1 VLAPRSRRDDATPAP
16 VTVVPVDG
24 GRSARAFVRVPW
36 ALYRDDPAWIP
47 PLRLERRYH
56 LSTRRPYFA
65 HARARFWV
73 AYRGGA
79 PVGRISAQ
87 VDRLHLER
95 HGDATGF
102 FGMLEAPDDA
112 AAFRALFAAAEAW
125 LAAEGMR
132 RARGPFNLSINEE
145 CGLLVDGFDTPPMV
159 LMGHGR
165 PYYPARV
172 EEQGYAPVKDL
183 LAYKLAEGFQIPDL
197 MRAAAART
205 GKQVV
210 VRPLRRRQMAR
221 ELATLREIF
230 EDAWS
235 ANWGFIPFTPAE
247 FDELGWALRF
257 AVDDGFVQIAEF
269 EGEPV
274 GMLVMLPNLHEAM
287 RDLDGRL
294 APLGWLKLAWRV
306 GVRTPRTGR
315 VVLMGVRR
323 RCQRTALGLAIAV
336 LMIDAVTAAGLAR
349 GIREVEL
356 SWILED
362 NRGIRNIL
370 EAIGSV
376 AYKRYRVY
384 EKTLGPGG

>member
-1 VLAPRSRRDDATPAP
+1 VDGA
-16 VTVVPVDG
+16 VTVVPVDSG
-24 GRSARAFVRVPW
+24 PARRAFLRLPW

-47 PLRLERRYH
+47 PLLLERRYH
-56 LSTRRPYFA
+56 LSPRRPYFA
-65 HARARFWV
+65 HGRARFWV
-73 AYRGGA
+73 AYRGRT

-87 VDRLHLER
+87 IDRFHLER

-102 FGMLEAPDDA
+102 FGLLEAADDA
-112 AAFRALFAAAEAW
+112 AAFRALFAAAERW

-132 RARGPFNLSINEE
+132 RVRGPFNLSINEE

-159 LMGHGR
+159 MMGHGR

-172 EEQGYAPVKDL
+172 EEQGYAPAKDL
-183 LAYKLAEGFQIPDL
+183 LAYKLAEGYRIPEM
-197 MRAAAART
+197 MRAAAARA
-205 GKQVV
+205 GRQVV
-210 VRPLRRRQMAR
+210 VRPLRRAEMAR
-221 ELATLREIF
+221 ELTTLREIF
-230 EDAWS
+230 EDAWA

-247 FDELGWALRF
+247 FGELGFALRWV
-257 AVDDGFVQIAEF
+257 VDEGFVQIAEF

-274 GMLVMLPNLHEAM
+274 GMLVLLPNLHEAI
-287 RDLDGRL
+287 RDLNGRL
-294 APLGWLKLAWRV
+294 RGLGWLKLAWRV

-315 VVLMGVRR
+315 VALMGVRR

-336 LMIDAVTAAGLAR
+336 LMIDAVTTAGLAR

-370 EAIGSV
+370 EAMGSV
-376 AYKRYRVY
+376 AYKRYRLY
-384 EKTLGPGG
+384 DKPLAGPHGSPAP